1 MSETLQTVVL
11 WLIPGCPLAAAVI
24 VGFFGGAFFRFS
36 GHRVVIAALVVSCVL
51 SVIQLGYVAVAAGHH
66 AKEEVAAAA
75 GKEAAKEPESTPP
88 KVPEAR
94 GYEWVSIGGDFNV
107 QVALRVDALSAVMLA
122 MVTFVSLLVVIYAA
136 GYMHGDPGYSRFFAE
151 IALFVFSMCMLVM
164 ARNFVVL
171 FVFWE
176 AVGLCSYL
184 LIGFWFER
192 PSASAAAVKAF
203 VMNRIGDAAFLVA
216 LYLIWRTFGS
226 FDFEHVLQRDVLAKL
241 KPELLARIPT
251 ICLCLF
257 IGACGKSAQ
266 FPLHLW
272 LPDAMEGPT
281 PVSALIHAATMVTAG
296 VYLVARCTPLFA
308 LAPDVQVIVAIIGG
322 VTALLSALIALTQ
335 NDLKRVL
342 AYSTISQIGYM
353 FMALGAAA
361 AGEAYALAA
370 VTAAVF
376 HMFTHAFFK
385 ALLFLSAGNVMH
397 AMGNVIDMRHFGGLR
412 KVLPWT
418 HWSFLCGGLALSGF
432 PLLSGFWSKDEI
444 FGLLVNATHHGGYP
458 RVFEVVFAAAFLTA
472 ILTAFY
478 TFRAYYLTF
487 FGPLRLPAE
496 ALAHGGHGS
505 RGDSHTE
512 SHGEKHSAHDGHPER
527 GNVPAPAS
535 SVFGEEAAAH
545 VHEGPR
551 VMTWPLAVLATFAV
565 AIGAIVGPTHLFE
578 GWIEQIP
585 SVLRAEM
592 VPFNV
597 VLAVASALAAIGGI
611 AVAYVM
617 YAQPSDRPAKVAAAA
632 GPFYQLSLN
641 KFYLDEV
648 ATLLVTFPVGALSFI
663 SLLFDQGFI
672 DRLVDE
678 IGTVPVVVGRFLRPV
693 QNGFI
698 QSYALVMIFGLAIF
712 LTTVLQVWAVRM

>member
-1 MSETLQTVVL
+1 VLL
-11 WLIPGCPLAAAVI
+11 WLIPGCPLVAAVV
-24 VGFFGGAFFRFS
+24 VGFFGPAFFRCG
-36 GHRVVIAALVVSCVL
+36 GHRVVVSALIVSCVL
-51 SVIQLGYVAVAAGHH
+51 SLIQLGNVAAAAGHH
-66 AKEEVAAAA
+66 AKEEGSPTAGPAAV
-75 GKEAAKEPESTPP
+75 EAPESI
-88 KVPEAR
+88 PEAR
-94 GYEWVSIGGDFNV
+94 GYEWVSIGDFHV
-107 QVALRVDALSAVMLA
+107 QVALRVDALSALMLA
-122 MVTFVSLLVVIYAA
+122 MVTFVSLLVAIYAS

-151 IALFVFSMCMLVM
+151 LSFFVFSMCMLVM

-184 LIGFWFER
+184 LVGFWFER
-192 PSASAAAVKAF
+192 PTASAAAVKAF

-216 LYLIWRTFGS
+216 MYLIWRTFGS
-226 FDFEHVLQRDVLAKL
+226 FDFVDVFRGREAFAEPPADFASRVL
-241 KPELLARIPT
+241 T

-296 VYLVARCTPLFA
+296 VYLVARCTPLFV
-308 LAPDVQVIVAIIGG
+308 LAPDAQAVVATIGAI
-322 VTALLSALIALTQ
+322 TALLAALIALTQ
-335 NDLKRVL
+335 TDLKRVL
-342 AYSTISQIGYM
+342 AYSTISQLGYM

-361 AGEAYALAA
+361 AGQAFAIAA
-370 VTAAVF
+370 VTAAIF

-397 AMGNVIDMRHFGGLR
+397 AMGNVIDMRQFGGLR

-418 HWSFLCGGLALSGF
+418 HWSFLCGSLALSGF
-432 PLLSGFWSKDEI
+432 PLFSGFWSKDEI
-444 FGLLVNATHHGGYP
+444 FGVLLNATQHGGYP
-458 RVFEVVFAAAFLTA
+458 RLFQAVLAAAFVTA
-472 ILTAFY
+472 LLTAFY

-487 FGPLRLPAE
+487 FGPLRIPAG
-496 ALAHGGHGS
+496 ALAHA
-505 RGDSHTE
+505 
-512 SHGEKHSAHDGHPER
+512 SHGDDRH
-527 GNVPAPAS
+527 VAPQI
-535 SVFGEEAAAH
+535 
-545 VHEGPR
+545 HEGPR
-551 VMTWPLAVLATFAV
+551 AMTWPLAVLAAFAL

-578 GWIEQIP
+578 HWIEQMP
-585 SVLRAEM
+585 STLRVETVA
-592 VPFNV
+592 FQIG
-597 VLAVASALAAIGGI
+597 LAIVSAIAVIAGI

-641 KFYLDEV
+641 KFYLDEL
-648 ATLLVTFPVGALSFI
+648 ATVLVSFPVNAIAFI
-663 SLLFDQGFI
+663 SLLFDQGVI

-678 IGTVPVVVGRFLRPV
+678 VGAVPPMIGRFLRPV

>member
-1 MSETLQTVVL
+1 MSETLQTVLL
-11 WLIPGCPLAAAVI
+11 WLIPGCPLAAAV
-24 VGFFGGAFFRFS
+24 VVALFGPAFFRS
-36 GHRVVIAALVVSCVL
+36 GGHRVVVSALIVSCIL
-51 SVIQLGYVAVAAGHH
+51 SLIQLGHVAVAAGHH
-66 AKEEVAAAA
+66 AKDEGSPTAGPAAVQT
-75 GKEAAKEPESTPP
+75 PES
-88 KVPEAR
+88 VPDAR
-94 GYEWVSIGGDFNV
+94 GYEWVSIGDFHV

-122 MVTFVSLLVVIYAA
+122 MVTLVSLLVAIYAS

-151 IALFVFSMCMLVM
+151 LSFFVFSMCMLVM

-184 LIGFWFER
+184 LVGFWFER
-192 PSASAAAVKAF
+192 PAASAAAVKAF

-226 FDFEHVLQRDVLAKL
+226 FDFVDVFRGREAFAEAPADFSTRVL
-241 KPELLARIPT
+241 T

-296 VYLVARCTPLFA
+296 VYLVARCTPLFV
-308 LAPDVQVIVAIIGG
+308 LAPEAQAVVATIGA
-322 VTALLSALIALTQ
+322 VTALLAALIALTQ

-342 AYSTISQIGYM
+342 AYSTISQLGYM

-361 AGEAYALAA
+361 AGEVFAIAA
-370 VTAAVF
+370 VTAAIF

-397 AMGNVIDMRHFGGLR
+397 AMGNVIDMRQFGGLR

-418 HWSFLCGGLALSGF
+418 HWSFLCGSLALSGF
-432 PLLSGFWSKDEI
+432 PLFSGFWSKDEI
-444 FGLLVNATHHGGYP
+444 FGVLLNATHHGGYP
-458 RVFEVVFAAAFLTA
+458 RLFQAVLAAALVTA
-472 ILTAFY
+472 LLTAFY

-487 FGPLRLPAE
+487 FGPLRIPAE
-496 ALAHGGHGS
+496 ALAHAAHA
-505 RGDSHTE
+505 
-512 SHGEKHSAHDGHPER
+512 SHGDDRHAHDGHPER
-527 GNVPAPAS
+527 ENVSASTPSVTAEHAPPQ
-535 SVFGEEAAAH
+535 

-551 VMTWPLAVLATFAV
+551 AMTWPLAVLAVFAL

-578 GWIEQIP
+578 HWIEQMTTT
-585 SVLRAEM
+585 LRVETVA
-592 VPFNV
+592 FQIG
-597 VLAVASALAAIGGI
+597 LAIASAIAVIAGI
-611 AVAYVM
+611 AIAYVM

-641 KFYLDEV
+641 KFYLDDLANV
-648 ATLLVTFPVGALSFI
+648 LVSFPVNAIAFI
-663 SLLFDQGFI
+663 SLLFDQGVI

-678 IGTVPVVVGRFLRPV
+678 VGAVPPMIGRFLRPV

>member
-1 MSETLQTVVL
+1 LSETLQTVLL
-11 WLIPGCPLAAAVI
+11 WLIPGCPLAAAV
-24 VGFFGGAFFRFS
+24 VVALFGPTFFRCG
-36 GHRVVIAALVVSCVL
+36 GHRVVVSAIIVSCVL
-51 SVIQLGYVAVAAGHH
+51 SLIQLGYVAVAAGHH
-66 AKEEVAAAA
+66 AKEEGSPTAGPVAVQA
-75 GKEAAKEPESTPP
+75 PES
-88 KVPEAR
+88 VPNAS
-94 GYEWVSIGGDFNV
+94 GYEWVSIGDFHV

-122 MVTFVSLLVVIYAA
+122 MVTFVSLLVAIYAS

-151 IALFVFSMCMLVM
+151 LSFFVFSMCMLVM

-184 LIGFWFER
+184 LVGFWFER

-226 FDFEHVLQRDVLAKL
+226 FDFVDVFRGREAFAEAPADFSTRVL
-241 KPELLARIPT
+241 T

-272 LPDAMEGPT
+272 LPDSMEGPT

-308 LAPDVQVIVAIIGG
+308 LAPEAQAVVATIGAI
-322 VTALLSALIALTQ
+322 TALLAALIALTQ

-342 AYSTISQIGYM
+342 AYSTISQLGYM

-361 AGEAYALAA
+361 AGEAFAIAA
-370 VTAAVF
+370 VTAAIF

-397 AMGNVIDMRHFGGLR
+397 AMGNVIDMRQFGGLR

-418 HWSFLCGGLALSGF
+418 HWSFLCGSLALSGF
-432 PLLSGFWSKDEI
+432 PLFSGFWSKDEI
-444 FGLLVNATHHGGYP
+444 FGVLLNATHHGGYP
-458 RVFEVVFAAAFLTA
+458 RLFQAVLAAALVTA
-472 ILTAFY
+472 LLTAFY

-487 FGPLRLPAE
+487 FGPLRIPAE
-496 ALAHGGHGS
+496 ALAHAAHA
-505 RGDSHTE
+505 
-512 SHGEKHSAHDGHPER
+512 SHGDDRHG
-527 GNVPAPAS
+527 APQI
-535 SVFGEEAAAH
+535 
-545 VHEGPR
+545 HEGPR
-551 VMTWPLAVLATFAV
+551 AMTWPLAVLAAFAL
-565 AIGAIVGPTHLFE
+565 AIGVIVGPTHLFE
-578 GWIEQIP
+578 HWIEQMP
-585 SVLRAEM
+585 TTLPVKM
-592 VPFNV
+592 VAFEFG
-597 VLAVASALAAIGGI
+597 LAIASAIAVIVGI

-641 KFYLDEV
+641 KFYLDELANV
-648 ATLLVTFPVGALSFI
+648 LVSFPVNAIAFI
-663 SLLFDQGFI
+663 SLLFDQGVI

-678 IGTVPVVVGRFLRPV
+678 VGAVPPLIGRFLRPV

>member
-1 MSETLQTVVL
+1 VSSTLDTVGL
-11 WLIPGCPLAAAVI
+11 WLIPGCPLAAAVLLALLGK
-24 VGFFGGAFFRFS
+24 VLFRTGS
-36 GHRVVIAALVVSCVL
+36 HRVVVAALAVSCVL
-51 SVIQLGYVAVAAGHH
+51 SLIQLGHI
-66 AKEEVAAAA
+66 AAAA
-75 GKEAAKEPESTPP
+75 GRHSHSEGSATDGAAAAKAPEA
-88 KVPEAR
+88 VPEAP
-94 GYEWVSIGGDFNV
+94 GYEWVSIGDFHV

-122 MVTFVSLLVVIYAA
+122 MVTFVSLLVTIYAG
-136 GYMHGDPGYSRFFAE
+136 GYMHGDPGYPRFFAE
-151 IALFVFSMCMLVM
+151 LALFVFSMCMLVM

-171 FVFWE
+171 FAFWE

-192 PSASAAAVKAF
+192 PTASAAAVKAF
-203 VMNRIGDAAFLVA
+203 VMNRIGDAAFLIG

-226 FDFEHVLQRDVLAKL
+226 FDFHDVLKGREAFAV
-241 KPELLARIPT
+241 PPADFNSRILA

-296 VYLVARCTPLFA
+296 VYLVARATPLFV
-308 LAPDVQVIVAIIGG
+308 LAPEAQAVVASIGAI
-322 VTALLSALIALTQ
+322 TALLAALIALTQ
-335 NDLKRVL
+335 MDLKRVL

-353 FMALGAAA
+353 FMALGSAA
-361 AGEAYALAA
+361 AGEAFAMAA

-397 AMGNVIDMRHFGGLR
+397 AMGNVIDMRQFSGLR

-418 HWSFLCGGLALSGF
+418 HWSFLCGGLALAGF
-432 PLLSGFWSKDEI
+432 PFLSGFWSKDEI

-458 RVFEVVFAAAFLTA
+458 RLFQMVFAAAFLTA

-478 TFRAYYLTF
+478 TFRAYYMTF
-487 FGPLRLPAE
+487 FGPLRVPAE
-496 ALAHGGHGS
+496 ALSHGSQGAQGADAAHGDHHADNGHRDPQPTSAPTGS
-505 RGDSHTE
+505 L
-512 SHGEKHSAHDGHPER
+512 
-527 GNVPAPAS
+527 
-535 SVFGEEAAAH
+535 VFDEH
-545 VHEGPR
+545 NLPPIHEGPA

-565 AIGAIVGPTHLFE
+565 AIGLIVGPTHFFA
-578 GWIEQIP
+578 GWVEQIP
-585 SVLRAEM
+585 SSLRFEEVA
-592 VPFNV
+592 FQWG
-597 VLAVASALAAIGGI
+597 LAIASAIAAIGGI

-632 GPFYQLSLN
+632 GPFYYLSLN
-641 KFYLDEV
+641 KFYLDEL
-648 ATLLVTFPVGALSFI
+648 ATVFVSFPVNAFAFI
-663 SLLFDQGFI
+663 SLLFDQGVI
-672 DRLVDE
+672 DRIVDGVGA
-678 IGTVPVVVGRFLRPV
+678 IPPAIGRFLRPV
-693 QNGFI
+693 QNGFV

-712 LTTVLQVWAVRM
+712 LTTVLQVWMVRM